1 MSEGPNPPM
10 SKEEFLKRYPKG
22 DYASFVSKHD
32 AKRNVD
38 EHFHDV
44 TKTTPGARTGNTGK
58 ATNQA
63 WFDNLTSAQKAE
75 MGNPKDL
82 KAAKTWVGDY
92 WSKKNTKKTVTQEKL
107 GEIAGTT
114 IKPEAVVN
122 PTTADAVTDNIDWSA
137 PVKSQG
143 DPTKGFGEKLKEK
156 MGGSGAGGFAQIAQ
170 GLAKTA
176 GSLIGGGKRR
186 REQRAANKE
195 LKQRKQAYED
205 FEMKNVHADSTN
217 PYEDLKVNTQEAE
230 FMAQQSQQGLANT
243 LGSLSATAGG
253 SGIAALAQTMAGQ
266 QSMNIQRAGASIGM
280 QESRN
285 EAQRAAGEE
294 RRQVRVAQ
302 GAADVQQFELG
313 RTETLFDM
321 ASTRKKEA
329 DAARAKATQDL
340 VGGIADVAVGVGRVA
355 VGGA

>member
-1 MSEGPNPPM
+1 MSNGKKPWR
-10 SKEEFLKRYPKG
+10 KEETGLYRDGEQYGIRTKRFEETTTGYQGKKMSDAEWKALTPEQRRKMNAAVGADTSGRIKTSKLVGFDDRIINPLKSAGTDSLKAV
-22 DYASFVSKHD
+22 ASSEIPTNLVKQ
-32 AKRNVD
+32 A
-38 EHFHDV
+38 
-44 TKTTPGARTGNTGK
+44 TGK
-58 ATNQA
+58 AVKKT
-63 WFDNLTSAQKAE
+63 AE
-75 MGNPKDL
+75 
-82 KAAKTWVGDY
+82 KAAKEGGG
-92 WSKKNTKKTVTQEKL
+92 KL
-107 GEIAGTT
+107 M
-114 IKPEAVVN
+114 
-122 PTTADAVTDNIDWSA
+122 
-137 PVKSQG
+137 
-143 DPTKGFGEKLKEK
+143 EK
-156 MGGSGAGGFAQIAQ
+156 MGGGGAGGFAQIAQ

-195 LKQRKQAYED
+195 LAQRKQAYED
-205 FEMKNVHADSTN
+205 FEMKNVHADATN

-266 QSMNIQRAGASIGM
+266 QAMNIQRAGASIGM

-285 EAQRAAGEE
+285 EAMRAQGEE
-294 RRQVRVAQ
+294 RRQVRMAQ

-321 ASTRKKEA
+321 AATRKKEA

>member
-1 MSEGPNPPM
+1 MSNGKSKYGPYSAGGETSKNYGKYPLYVKEGGTATGKIGDYEHF
-10 SKEEFLKRYPKG
+10 SKERIAEYKARGWAMDHTTHKPHNPNL
-22 DYASFVSKHD
+22 
-32 AKRNVD
+32 D
-38 EHFHDV
+38 EV
-44 TKTTPGARTGNTGK
+44 VVTGK
-58 ATNQA
+58 MP
-63 WFDNLTSAQKAE
+63 E
-75 MGNPKDL
+75 
-82 KAAKTWVGDY
+82 
-92 WSKKNTKKTVTQEKL
+92 KKTPSLQKTAVNVVG
-107 GEIAGTT
+107 GEILKNKDQLIKKASKDVAG
-114 IKPEAVVN
+114 KAVSEA
-122 PTTADAVTDNIDWSA
+122 
-137 PVKSQG
+137 G
-143 DPTKGFGEKLKEK
+143 KGLGSKLKEK
-156 MGGSGAGGFAQIAQ
+156 MGGGGAGGFAQIAQ

-195 LKQRKQAYED
+195 LAQRKQAYED
-205 FEMKNVHADSTN
+205 FEMKNVHADATN

-266 QSMNIQRAGASIGM
+266 QAMNIQRAGASIGM

-285 EAQRAAGEE
+285 EAMRAQGEE
-294 RRQVRVAQ
+294 RRQVRMAQ

-321 ASTRKKEA
+321 AATRKKEA

>member
-1 MSEGPNPPM
+1 MSNGKKPWR
-10 SKEEFLKRYPKG
+10 KEEIDLYQDGEQYGVRTKRFEDTTTGYQGKKMSDAEWKALPK
-22 DYASFVSKHD
+22 SE
-32 AKRNVD
+32 RRRLN
-38 EHFHDV
+38 
-44 TKTTPGARTGNTGK
+44 
-58 ATNQA
+58 
-63 WFDNLTSAQKAE
+63 
-75 MGNPKDL
+75 
-82 KAAKTWVGDY
+82 KAAGADTSGRIKTSKLVGFDDRIINPLKSGGPVE
-92 WSKKNTKKTVTQEKL
+92 SKIEINTPSNLDATSGIKNQLKKQTAEKTVDK
-107 GEIAGTT
+107 
-114 IKPEAVVN
+114 
-122 PTTADAVTDNIDWSA
+122 
-137 PVKSQG
+137 VKG
-143 DPTKGFGEKLKEK
+143 GFGEKLKEK
-156 MGGSGAGGFAQIAQ
+156 MGGGGAGGFAQIAQ

-176 GSLIGGGKRR
+176 GSLIGGGARR

-205 FEMKNVHADSTN
+205 FEMKNVYEGTTN

-266 QSMNIQRAGASIGM
+266 QAMNIQRAGASIGM

-285 EAQRAAGEE
+285 EAMRAQGEE
-294 RRQVRVAQ
+294 RRQVRIAQ

-321 ASTRKKEA
+321 AATRKKEA

-340 VGGIADVAVGVGRVA
+340 VGGIADVAVGGARVA
-355 VGGA
+355 MGGL